1 MLKFF
6 DSKHFA
12 GIGDYITEVSGGTGD
27 YDLTLR
33 SGHTIKEYD
42 ETLGVF
48 STAAPTPGDVL
59 LFGSQTG
66 TAAGRALDSE
76 DLQVIPSALA
86 LYLLRQQD
94 EEAMKVIDLSFADED
109 DDIAVDEAFD
119 ITWNKDIASDVD
131 AKFVLTEVGGSAVA
145 CTITFSGAVSTVTP
159 DEDLDNET
167 EYTLDIAEGAV
178 TGDAGNTNEAVAQLS
193 FTTVAAT

>member
-6 DSKHFA
+6 DSKRFA
-12 GIGDYITEVSGGTGD
+12 GIGDYIVSVTGSTGD

-33 SGHTIKEYD
+33 SGHTIEEYD
-42 ETLGVF
+42 ETAGVF
-48 STAAPTPGDVL
+48 STAAPSPGDVL

-66 TAAGRALDSE
+66 TTAGRKIDGT

-94 EEAMKVIDLSFADED
+94 EEAMTVEGLSFADDD
-109 DDIAVDEAFD
+109 DDIAIDEAFD

-159 DEDLDNET
+159 DASLSNAT
-167 EYTLDIAEGAV
+167 EYTLDIGAGAV

-193 FTTVAAT
+193 FTTVAA